1 MYRLRAWFIA
11 DPLIIIA
18 TILFAT
24 ASILVSFFDRAGR
37 RQAAIARAWSKVL
50 LAVSGIT
57 VRMQGREKIASDGSY
72 IFASSHA
79 SYMDTPVIL
88 ANIPVQFRFL
98 AKKGLFSVP
107 FLGWHLTRAG
117 HVPVYRD
124 NPRAAVKTMGLAADN
139 VQKRGISLLV
149 FPEGG
154 RTETGDLQEF
164 KDGAAYM
171 AIRAGVPIVPVA
183 LIGTRAV
190 LPFGSGT
197 PRSGTVEMRV
207 GDPIPTAGL
216 KLHDRS
222 RLTQQVRDHV
232 VTLLEEKP
240 VAHVSPVK

>member
-1 MYRLRAWFIA
+1 MYRLRAWFIS
-11 DPLIIIA
+11 DPLVVVA
-18 TILFAT
+18 TIFF
-24 ASILVSFFDRAGR
+24 ASISMFVSLFDRTGR

-50 LAVSGIT
+50 LAVCGVR
-57 VRMQGREKIASDGSY
+57 VRMQGREKIAPDGSY

-124 NPRAAVKTMGLAADN
+124 NPRAAVRTLGLAADA

-154 RTETGDLQEF
+154 RTPTGELQEF
-164 KDGAAYM
+164 KDGAAYI

-216 KLHDRS
+216 KLHDRA
-222 RLTQQVRDHV
+222 RLTQEVRERIV
-232 VTLLEEKP
+232 ALLQDEP
-240 VAHVSPVK
+240 VHA